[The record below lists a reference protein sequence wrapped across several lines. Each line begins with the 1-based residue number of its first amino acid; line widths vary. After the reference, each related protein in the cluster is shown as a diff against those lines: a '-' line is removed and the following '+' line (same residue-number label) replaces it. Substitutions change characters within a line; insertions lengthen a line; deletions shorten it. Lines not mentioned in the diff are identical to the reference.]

1 MRRDPWTYTKPLVTL
16 EVLLTDGSAGLRA
29 ELLVSYP
36 GRENMVTY
44 SWDIASG
51 GLDSAQYEDLT
62 SLCTRLVAD
71 EILTHIGIQG
81 FLPMT

>member
-1 MRRDPWTYTKPLVTL
+1 
-16 EVLLTDGSAGLRA
+16 
-29 ELLVSYP
+29 
-36 GRENMVTY
+36 MVTY